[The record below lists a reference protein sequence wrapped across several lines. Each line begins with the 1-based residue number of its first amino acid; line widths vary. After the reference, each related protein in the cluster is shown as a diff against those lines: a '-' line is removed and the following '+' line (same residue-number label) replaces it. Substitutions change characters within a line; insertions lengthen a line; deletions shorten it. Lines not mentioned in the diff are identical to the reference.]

1 MGTTSGTTTS
11 QPSMPS
17 GTPPKKG
24 TSRSTVAIAIAVV
37 IILAAVGGGVYYYYS
52 QKSSSSSSNT
62 FTVAVVG
69 PLTGALGPAG
79 TPWADG
85 VTVWANAMN
94 AQGGVLFQGKMMKVS
109 VTMMDDQSNPAQA
122 VQLVQKAVSG
132 DHVDMLISG
141 FLTPDTD
148 AIASTIQQL
157 QVPLVANA
165 AEDPEFQ
172 VGNPYLFSIYPTT
185 AQQMQVFA
193 NFFAGLS
200 PQPLNISTLYA
211 NEEAMLTLLGTTIQL
226 MGPSYHILYNQT
238 YNPSS
243 LTAASADSYLL
254 SANKPGLQ
262 MMMLSDEFPQ
272 NVITWIQQ
280 MKSLNIRPPII
291 FSEDMWD
298 SPFFISQLGA
308 TANGVIGQDNWAAN
322 MSKAE
327 ASGQFANATYWYQQ
341 MNATYGQSIAINQ
354 LPYQAIMAAEVEF
367 AAIQKAGVTSGPAV
381 AQALSQLN
389 MPTVDGRFQA
399 NSLGLDIARAPFVVQ
414 IQNGEPVIIA
424 PSQFATASFV
434 YPLSSTWP

>member
-1 MGTTSGTTTS
+1 
-11 QPSMPS
+11 
-17 GTPPKKG
+17 
-24 TSRSTVAIAIAVV
+24 
-37 IILAAVGGGVYYYYS
+37 
-52 QKSSSSSSNT
+52 T

-69 PLTGALGPAG
+69 PLTGGLGPAG

-94 AQGGVLFQGKMMKVS
+94 AQGGVLFHGKMMKVS

-132 DHVDMLISG
+132 DHVDMVISG

-157 QVPLVANA
+157 QIPLVANA

-185 AQQMQVFA
+185 AQQMQVFS

-200 PQPLNISTLYA
+200 PKPLNISTLYS

-238 YNPSS
+238 YDSSS

-262 MMMLSDEFPQ
+262 MLMVSDEIPQ
-272 NVITWIQQ
+272 NVITWIQE

-308 TANGVIGQDNWAAN
+308 TANGMIGQDNWAAN

-341 MNATYGQSIAINQ
+341 
-354 LPYQAIMAAEVEF
+354 
-367 AAIQKAGVTSGPAV
+367 
-381 AQALSQLN
+381 
-389 MPTVDGRFQA
+389 
-399 NSLGLDIARAPFVVQ
+399 
-414 IQNGEPVIIA
+414 
-424 PSQFATASFV
+424 
-434 YPLSSTWP
+434 

>member
-1 MGTTSGTTTS
+1 MGTTTS
-11 QPSMPS
+11 QPTMPS

-24 TSRSTVAIAIAVV
+24 TSRRTVTIVIAVIV
-37 IILAAVGGGVYYYYS
+37 LVAAVGGGVYYYYL
-52 QKSSSSSSNT
+52 QQSSSSSSST

-94 AQGGVLFQGKMMKVS
+94 AQGGVLFNGKMMKVK
-109 VTMMDDQSNPAQA
+109 VILMDDQSNPSDA

-165 AEDPEFQ
+165 AEDPEFM

-193 NFFAGLS
+193 NFFAGLH

-211 NEEAMLTLLGTTIQL
+211 NEEAMITLLGTTIHL

-238 YNPSS
+238 YDASS
-243 LTAASADSYLL
+243 LTAASANSYLL
-254 SANKPGLQ
+254 SANKSNLQ
-262 MMMLSDEFPQ
+262 MLMISDEVPQ
-272 NVITWIQQ
+272 NVITWIQE

-298 SPFFISQLGA
+298 SPFFISNLGA
-308 TANGVIGQDNWAAN
+308 DANGIIGQDNWAAN

-327 ASGQFANATYWYQQ
+327 ASGQFANATFWYQQ
-341 MNATYGQSIAINQ
+341 MNATYGHTIAINQ
-354 LPYQAIMAAEVEF
+354 LPYQAIMAAEVEL

-381 AQALSQLN
+381 AKALSQLN
-389 MPTVDGRFQA
+389 MSTVDGRFQA

-414 IQNGEPVIIA
+414 VQNGEPVIIA
-424 PSQFATASFV
+424 PAQYATASII
-434 YPLSSTWP
+434 YPLPSTWP